1 LNEFWE
7 RIKALLRP
15 REIVKDIR
23 AIDFGKLKARGIRAL
38 ILDIDDTLI
47 PKDVNDVV
55 PAVFE
60 WVVSRKEEGFKLC
73 LTTNS
78 RHPLRVKYI
87 GETLGIPSIFMGF
100 KPLPFSFWK
109 SLEILGAKPE
119 ETAMIGDPLL
129 SAEERAYRDQAS
141 QAISALIPPDL
152 PERMDRNEILYPKE
166 YLKEIPERKQVL
178 KLKPTSDCPMGTRGR
193 EAVFEMYEMSREI
206 EDVILRNPVESAV
219 YDIARKQG
227 MVTMREHAIV
237 KALQGRIPWEEVN
250 KL

>member
-73 LTTNS
+73 LTSNS

-119 ETAMIGDPLL
+119 ETAMIGDQLFMDTL
-129 SAEERAYRDQAS
+129 GANILNIYSIFIDHRKEEEF
-141 QAISALIPPDL
+141 L
-152 PERMDRNEILYPKE
+152 
-166 YLKEIPERKQVL
+166 
-178 KLKPTSDCPMGTRGR
+178 
-193 EAVFEMYEMSREI
+193 
-206 EDVILRNPVESAV
+206 
-219 YDIARKQG
+219 ARKW
-227 MVTMREHAIV
+227 MRQAEQWVLSRLRRAS
-237 KALQGRIPWEEVN
+237 
-250 KL
+250 